1 MARQYVAVVDAW
13 GELTALPIC
22 PSRCQPLP
30 ALQSAAAPT
39 LVPPLP
45 AACCAD
51 VVTASSTHS
60 NCITK
65 NYTRTV
71 AAGSVVASDHLV
83 SQLCRVDS
91 RNRTFMPQNPL
102 IRCLGGAAAA
112 ALGQPQVG
120 EGGGHS
126 SSSCSSEGGGGAADD
141 GGMVRD
147 ESVASAD
154 TALLQ
159 ELRFLTPRE
168 VANLHGFPQAC
179 HATAQLHAVGSGSNA
194 HGFQLPPSVS
204 ARQAYGLLGNS
215 LSVDVFAWLLCYLF
229 ATQLESSLCYADHAA

>member
-1 MARQYVAVVDAW
+1 MSSPPCHSAFQGVHPF
-13 GELTALPIC
+13 LPC
-22 PSRCQPLP
+22 NLLLHPLWY
-30 ALQSAAAPT
+30 
-39 LVPPLP
+39 PPPP

-120 EGGGHS
+120 EGGGQS
-126 SSSCSSEGGGGAADD
+126 SSSCSSEGDGGSGSDSAADD

-147 ESVASAD
+147 QSVASAD
-154 TALLQ
+154 PALLQ

-179 HATAQLHAVGSGSNA
+179 HVKAQVHAVGIGSLA

-229 ATQLESSLCYADHAA
+229 ATQLESPLCYTDRVA